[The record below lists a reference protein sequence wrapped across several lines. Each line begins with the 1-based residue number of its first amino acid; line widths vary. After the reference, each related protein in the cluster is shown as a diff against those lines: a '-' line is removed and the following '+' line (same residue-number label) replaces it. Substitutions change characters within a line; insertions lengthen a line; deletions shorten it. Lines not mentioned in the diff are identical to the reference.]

1 MQSLEEFYFN
11 LESKLKYFQDPN
23 FKFNEE
29 THTYTYLNPST
40 LKPEQIFKS
49 VTGFISQFKE
59 KFDSERVAAMVAKK
73 KGVTKQSILNEWKEI
88 SDTALNLGTIVHKWI
103 EDFYNGLN
111 PPIPSDPILQE
122 RVLKFLEIYHSKL
135 YKFTPIHQEFRLFS
149 RKWGLAGTM
158 DALFKMGEHYYVGDW
173 KTNKKFTT
181 DVDMIGDK
189 YAKKLLYPFEDL
201 WDNSVNGYSIQL
213 SMYRLM
219 MQEEAGFETKDSFLC
234 WIGPSGK
241 PQLHKTV
248 DLRDRLYNYLQKN
261 NLNL

>member
-1 MQSLEEFYFN
+1 M
-11 LESKLKYFQDPN
+11 ESKLNYFLDPN

-29 THTYTYLNPST
+29 THTYTYVDSQT
-40 LKPEQIFKS
+40 QKPVQIFKS
-49 VTGFISQFKE
+49 VTGFISQFKQ

-73 KGVTKQSILNEWKEI
+73 KGVSKQSILNEWKEI
-88 SDTALNLGTIVHKWI
+88 SDTAMDLGTVVHKWI
-103 EDFYNGLN
+103 EDYYNGSN
-111 PPIPSDPILQE
+111 PEMPTHPE
-122 RVLKFLEIYHSKL
+122 VLKRVNYFLELQAERLHKL
-135 YKFTPIHQEFRLFS
+135 TPIHQEFRLFS

-158 DALFKMGEHYYVGDW
+158 DALFKMGDDYYVGDW
-173 KTNKKFTT
+173 KTNKKFTG
-181 DVDMIGDK
+181 DADMKGDK

-219 MQEEAGFETKDSFLC
+219 MQEEAGFETKGAFLV
-234 WIGPSGK
+234 WIGPNEK

-248 DLRDRLYNYLQKN
+248 DLRDRLYQYLQKN

>member
-1 MQSLEEFYFN
+1 M
-11 LESKLKYFQDPN
+11 ESKLNYFLDPN

-29 THTYTYLNPST
+29 THTYTYVDPQT
-40 LKPEQIFKS
+40 QKPVQIFKS

-59 KFDSERVAAMVAKK
+59 KFDSDIVAARVAKK
-73 KGVTKQSILNEWKEI
+73 KGVTKASILNEWKEI
-88 SDTALNLGTIVHKWI
+88 SDTAMDLGTIVHKWI
-103 EDFYNGLN
+103 EDYYNG
-111 PPIPSDPILQE
+111 SDPEMPTHPEVLN
-122 RVLKFLEIYHSKL
+122 RVNRFLELHSERLHKL
-135 YKFTPIHQEFRLFS
+135 TPVHQEFRLFS

-158 DALFKMGEHYYVGDW
+158 DALFKMGDDYYVGDW
-173 KTNKKFTT
+173 KTNKKFTS
-181 DVDMIGDK
+181 DADMKGDR

-219 MQEEAGFETKDSFLC
+219 MQEEAGFETKGAFLC
-234 WIGPSGK
+234 WIGPDQK

-248 DLRDRLYNYLQKN
+248 DLRDRLYQYLQKN